1 MRWRTA
7 ANRQQRG
14 ITAMGDRDASGKFKA
29 GNRAGKGNPHAAK
42 VARLRASMLK
52 AVSPADVAAIIRRLV
67 DAAKAGDIAAAKIIF
82 ERTLGAPLPAD
93 ILERIEILERNLHHD

>member
-1 MRWRTA
+1 
-7 ANRQQRG
+7 
-14 ITAMGDRDASGKFKA
+14 
-29 GNRAGKGNPHAAK
+29 
-42 VARLRASMLK
+42 
-52 AVSPADVAAIIRRLV
+52 V

>member
-1 MRWRTA
+1 
-7 ANRQQRG
+7 
-14 ITAMGDRDASGKFKA
+14 MGDRDASGKFKA

-52 AVSPADVAAIIRRLV
+52 AVSPADLAAIIRRLV